1 MGKVYVLMPV
11 WEGAWAGLTGVASS
25 WTRTDYP
32 FADPLVMN
40 SGMPWPEDME
50 FPHQRL
56 EDKSVR
62 PELHQVEFYAQCL
75 AFSPEAFP
83 IVEPFLNQYGEFHS
97 LIVEDQE
104 FKLFNAFYVEGQSSN
119 PFDLNPECF
128 TQSHVFRVLRV
139 PGRSLLCAYS
149 SPNDPDKNLIATY
162 ERLGWS
168 GLTYREIWPAVPEQ
182 LPYI

>member
-75 AFSPEAFP
+75 
-83 IVEPFLNQYGEFHS
+83 
-97 LIVEDQE
+97 
-104 FKLFNAFYVEGQSSN
+104 AFYVEGQSSN